1 MLFYFEY
8 ACFFKFS
15 HAVLHLIQRGSLRM
29 DSPSA
34 TTEKTSILLRLW
46 RNQQHRSTIIQ
57 IITIVILFTILGMI
71 GNNVAT
77 NLEKAGKEFS
87 FGFLNYPAGYDITFQ
102 PFISFSPTDTHTRAG
117 IVGLLNTLLVAV
129 SGIIIATILGFTM
142 GILRLSNNW
151 LVSKIVYVFLEFTRN
166 VPVLLHILF
175 VYGIF
180 LYTLP
185 VPKKAINISDTV
197 FLSNR
202 GFYTPAPIFEDGFNY
217 VLTSILI
224 AILIVFFFKRW
235 AHKVQDTTGK
245 IYPVFTIS
253 ISILIGLPFLTFF
266 ISGTPMSWETP
277 VLKGFNFK
285 GGASIK
291 PEYIALT
298 FALAYYTA
306 CFIAEIVRGGILAIS
321 KGQTE
326 AAHGLGLRPN
336 RTLQLIVIP
345 QALRVIIPPLCS
357 QYLNLTKNSSL
368 AIAIGYMDVVATIGG
383 ITLMQTGKEMETMI
397 IILLTYLFF
406 SLVISAFMNWFNR
419 KMALVER

>member
-1 MLFYFEY
+1 
-8 ACFFKFS
+8 
-15 HAVLHLIQRGSLRM
+15 M

-34 TTEKTSILLRLW
+34 TTENTPLLLRLW
-46 RNQQHRSTIIQ
+46 RNQQHRSITIQ
-57 IITIVILFTILGMI
+57 IITMVVLFTILGMI

-102 PFISFSPTDTHTRAG
+102 PFISYSPTDTHTRAG
-117 IVGLLNTLLVAV
+117 LVGLLNTLLVAF
-129 SGIIIATILGFTM
+129 SGIIIASILGFTM
-142 GILRLSNNW
+142 GILRLSSNW
-151 LVSKIVYVFLEFTRN
+151 LVNRIVYVFLEFTRN

-202 GFYTPAPIFEDGFNY
+202 GFYTPAPVFEDGFGY
-217 VLTSILI
+217 VLISFLA

-235 AHKVQDTTGK
+235 ARKVQDTTGR
-245 IYPVFTIS
+245 IYPVFYISLAILIFLPLFTFFVAGSPIS
-253 ISILIGLPFLTFF
+253 IDMPA
-266 ISGTPMSWETP
+266 
-277 VLKGFNFK
+277 LKGFNFK
-285 GGASIK
+285 GGTSIK

-298 FALAYYTA
+298 FALSYYTA

-326 AAHGLGLRPN
+326 AAHGLGLKPN
-336 RTLQLIVIP
+336 RTLQLVVVP

-397 IILLTYLFF
+397 ILLLTYLFF

>member
-1 MLFYFEY
+1 
-8 ACFFKFS
+8 
-15 HAVLHLIQRGSLRM
+15 M

-87 FGFLNYPAGYDITFQ
+87 FRFLNYPAGYDITFQ

-185 VPKKAINISDTV
+185 VPKKAINISDAV

>member
-1 MLFYFEY
+1 M
-8 ACFFKFS
+8 A
-15 HAVLHLIQRGSLRM
+15 
-29 DSPSA
+29 SPSA
-34 TTEKTSILLRLW
+34 KENKPLLLIRLW
-46 RNQQHRSTIIQ
+46 RNQEYRSITIQ
-57 IITIVILFTILGMI
+57 IITMVVLFTILGMI

-87 FGFLNYPAGYDITFQ
+87 FRFLNYPAGYDITFQ
-102 PFISFSPTDTHTRAG
+102 PFISYSPTDTHTRAG
-117 IVGLLNTLLVAV
+117 LVGLLNTLLVAF
-129 SGIIIATILGFTM
+129 SGVIIASILGFTM
-142 GILRLSNNW
+142 GILRLSSNW
-151 LVSKIVYVFLEFTRN
+151 LINKIVYVFLEFTRN

-180 LYTLP
+180 IYTLP

-202 GFYTPAPIFEDGFNY
+202 GFYTPAPVFEDGFGY
-217 VLTSILI
+217 VLISIMA

-235 AHKVQDTTGK
+235 ARKVQDTTGR
-245 IYPVFTIS
+245 IYPVFYIS
-253 ISILIGLPFLTFF
+253 FAILIFLPLFTFF
-266 ISGTPMSWETP
+266 VAGSPLSIDMPA
-277 VLKGFNFK
+277 LKGFNFK
-285 GGASIK
+285 GGTSIK

-298 FALAYYTA
+298 FALSYYTA

-326 AAHGLGLRPN
+326 ASHGLGLKPN
-336 RTLQLIVIP
+336 RTLQLVVVP

-397 IILLTYLFF
+397 VLLITYLFF

>member
-1 MLFYFEY
+1 M
-8 ACFFKFS
+8 A
-15 HAVLHLIQRGSLRM
+15 
-29 DSPSA
+29 SPSA
-34 TTEKTSILLRLW
+34 TENKPSLLIRLW
-46 RNQQHRSTIIQ
+46 RNQQHRSITIQ
-57 IITIVILFTILGMI
+57 IITMVVLFTILGMI

-102 PFISFSPTDTHTRAG
+102 PFISYSPTDTHTRAG
-117 IVGLLNTLLVAV
+117 LVGLLNTLLVAF
-129 SGIIIATILGFTM
+129 SGVIIASILGFTM
-142 GILRLSNNW
+142 GILRLSSNW
-151 LVSKIVYVFLEFTRN
+151 LVNRIVYVFLEFTRN

-202 GFYTPAPIFEDGFNY
+202 GFYTPAPIFEDGFGY
-217 VLTSILI
+217 VLISIMA
-224 AILIVFFFKRW
+224 AILIVFLFKRW
-235 AHKVQDTTGK
+235 ARKVQDTTGR
-245 IYPVFTIS
+245 IYPVFYIS
-253 ISILIGLPFLTFF
+253 LAILIFLPLFTFF
-266 ISGTPMSWETP
+266 VAGSPLSLDMP
-277 VLKGFNFK
+277 ALKGFNFK
-285 GGASIK
+285 GGTSIK

-298 FALAYYTA
+298 FALSYYTA

-326 AAHGLGLRPN
+326 AAHGLGLKPN
-336 RTLQLIVIP
+336 RTLQLVVVP

-397 IILLTYLFF
+397 ILLLTYLFF
-406 SLVISAFMNWFNR
+406 SLLISAFMNWFNR

>member
-1 MLFYFEY
+1 
-8 ACFFKFS
+8 
-15 HAVLHLIQRGSLRM
+15 M

-34 TTEKTSILLRLW
+34 TTENTPLLLRLW
-46 RNQQHRSTIIQ
+46 RNQQHRSITIQ
-57 IITIVILFTILGMI
+57 IITMVVLLSILGMI

-102 PFISFSPTDTHTRAG
+102 PFISYSPTDTHTRAG
-117 IVGLLNTLLVAV
+117 IVGLLNTLLVAI
-129 SGIIIATILGFTM
+129 SGVIIATIMGFTM
-142 GILRLSNNW
+142 GILRLSSNW
-151 LVSKIVYVFLEFTRN
+151 LVNRIVYVFLEFTSN

-202 GFYTPAPIFEDGFNY
+202 GFYTPAPVFEDGFKY
-217 VLTSILI
+217 VLIAVLV
-224 AILIVFFFKRW
+224 AILVVFFLKRW
-235 AHKVQDTTGK
+235 AKKVQDTTGK

-253 ISILIGLPFLTFF
+253 IVILIGLPLLSFF
-266 ISGTPMSWETP
+266 MAGSPMSIDVP
-277 VLKGFNFK
+277 ALKGFNFK
-285 GGASIK
+285 GGTSIK

-298 FALAYYTA
+298 FALAYYTS

-336 RTLQLIVIP
+336 RTLQLVVVP

-383 ITLMQTGKEMETMI
+383 ISLMQTGKEMETMI
-397 IILLTYLFF
+397 IVLLTYLFF

>member
-1 MLFYFEY
+1 
-8 ACFFKFS
+8 
-15 HAVLHLIQRGSLRM
+15 LIQRGSLRM

-185 VPKKAINISDTV
+185 VPKKAINISDAV

-253 ISILIGLPFLTFF
+253 ISILIGVPFLTFF

>member
-1 MLFYFEY
+1 
-8 ACFFKFS
+8 
-15 HAVLHLIQRGSLRM
+15 M

-34 TTEKTSILLRLW
+34 TTENTPLLLRLW
-46 RNQQHRSTIIQ
+46 RNQQHRSITIQ
-57 IITIVILFTILGMI
+57 IITMVVLFTILGMI

-87 FGFLNYPAGYDITFQ
+87 FRFLNYPAGYDITFQ

-129 SGIIIATILGFTM
+129 SGVIIATILGFTM
-142 GILRLSNNW
+142 GILRLSSNW
-151 LVSKIVYVFLEFTRN
+151 LVNRIVYVFLEFTRN

-175 VYGIF
+175 IYGIF

-202 GFYTPAPIFEDGFNY
+202 GFYTPAPVFEEGFGY
-217 VLTSILI
+217 VLI
-224 AILIVFFFKRW
+224 AILVAVLIVFFFKRW
-235 AHKVQDTTGK
+235 AKKVQDSTGK
-245 IYPVFTIS
+245 IYPVFSIS

-266 ISGTPMSWETP
+266 ISGTPMSWDTP

-298 FALAYYTA
+298 LALAYYTA

-336 RTLQLIVIP
+336 RTLQLVVIP

-397 IILLTYLFF
+397 IILLTYLFI
-406 SLVISAFMNWFNR
+406 SLVISAFMNWSNR

>member
-1 MLFYFEY
+1 
-8 ACFFKFS
+8 
-15 HAVLHLIQRGSLRM
+15 M

-34 TTEKTSILLRLW
+34 TTENTPLLLRLW
-46 RNQQHRSTIIQ
+46 RNQQHRSITIQ
-57 IITIVILFTILGMI
+57 IITMVVLFTILGMI

-102 PFISFSPTDTHTRAG
+102 PFISYSPTDTHTRAG
-117 IVGLLNTLLVAV
+117 LVGLLNTLLVAF
-129 SGIIIATILGFTM
+129 SGIIIASILGFTM
-142 GILRLSNNW
+142 GILRLSSNW
-151 LVSKIVYVFLEFTRN
+151 LVNRIVYVFLEFTRN

-202 GFYTPAPIFEDGFNY
+202 GFYTPAPVFEDGFGY
-217 VLTSILI
+217 VLISFLA

-235 AHKVQDTTGK
+235 ARKVQDTTGR
-245 IYPVFTIS
+245 IYPVFYIS
-253 ISILIGLPFLTFF
+253 LAILIFLPLFTFF
-266 ISGTPMSWETP
+266 VAGSPLSIDIPA
-277 VLKGFNFK
+277 LKGFNFK
-285 GGASIK
+285 GGTSIK

-298 FALAYYTA
+298 FALSYYTA

-326 AAHGLGLRPN
+326 AAHGLGLKPN
-336 RTLQLIVIP
+336 RTLQLVVVP

-397 IILLTYLFF
+397 ILLLTYLFF

>member
-1 MLFYFEY
+1 
-8 ACFFKFS
+8 
-15 HAVLHLIQRGSLRM
+15 M

-71 GNNVAT
+71 GKNVAT

-185 VPKKAINISDTV
+185 VPKKAINISDAV

>member
-1 MLFYFEY
+1 
-8 ACFFKFS
+8 
-15 HAVLHLIQRGSLRM
+15 M

-46 RNQQHRSTIIQ
+46 RNQQHRSITIQ
-57 IITIVILFTILGMI
+57 IITMMVLFTILGMI

-102 PFISFSPTDTHTRAG
+102 PFISYSPTDTHTRAG
-117 IVGLLNTLLVAV
+117 LVGLLNTLLVAF
-129 SGIIIATILGFTM
+129 SGIIIASILGFTM
-142 GILRLSNNW
+142 GILRLSSNW
-151 LVSKIVYVFLEFTRN
+151 LVNRIVYVFLEFTRN

-202 GFYTPAPIFEDGFNY
+202 GFYTPAPVFEDGFGY
-217 VLTSILI
+217 VLISFLA

-235 AHKVQDTTGK
+235 ARKVQDSTGR
-245 IYPVFTIS
+245 IYPVFYIS
-253 ISILIGLPFLTFF
+253 LAILIFLPLFTFF
-266 ISGTPMSWETP
+266 VAGSPLSIDIPA
-277 VLKGFNFK
+277 LKGFNFK
-285 GGASIK
+285 GGTSIK

-298 FALAYYTA
+298 FALSYYTA

-326 AAHGLGLRPN
+326 AAHGLGLKPN
-336 RTLQLIVIP
+336 RTLQLVVVP

-397 IILLTYLFF
+397 ILLLTYLFF